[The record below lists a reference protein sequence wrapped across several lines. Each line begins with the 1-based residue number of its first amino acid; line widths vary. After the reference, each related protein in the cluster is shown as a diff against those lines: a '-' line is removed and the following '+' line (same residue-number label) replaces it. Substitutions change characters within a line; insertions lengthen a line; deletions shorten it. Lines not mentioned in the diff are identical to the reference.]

1 MIREPRTAVFLRH
14 AASAEQAAYSAPDR
28 GASLLGV
35 IAKTCRAAADVYA
48 SDPTLDGCPAGR
60 ERDLDL
66 VEELCRQIRSLI
78 RSAVSGRGAA
88 RWPVEDR
95 WVEAEALTGRLPV
108 ILGRARAVA
117 RTDHDT
123 PDGSREISRLWLAAA
138 STQIRAAGEQ
148 LQAAIR
154 RAGRLPHPA
163 PEVAELAD
171 LAERV
176 IEHADKLEADRG

>member
-1 MIREPRTAVFLRH
+1 MNREPRTAAFLRH
-14 AASAEQAAYSAPDR
+14 AASADQAAHNVPAR
-28 GASLLGV
+28 GVPLLAT
-35 IAKTCRAAADVYA
+35 IADTCRAAADVYA

-95 WVEAEALTGRLPV
+95 WAEAEALTARLPV
-108 ILGRARAVA
+108 ILGRARAAA

-123 PDGSREISRLWLAAA
+123 VDGCRDISRLWLTAA
-138 STQIRAAGEQ
+138 SGGIRAAGEQ
-148 LQAAIR
+148 LRAAIG
-154 RAGRLPHPA
+154 RAGGLPYPA
-163 PEVAELAD
+163 PEVAELAV
-171 LAERV
+171 LAEQV
-176 IEHADKLEADRG
+176 IGHADKLEAGRG